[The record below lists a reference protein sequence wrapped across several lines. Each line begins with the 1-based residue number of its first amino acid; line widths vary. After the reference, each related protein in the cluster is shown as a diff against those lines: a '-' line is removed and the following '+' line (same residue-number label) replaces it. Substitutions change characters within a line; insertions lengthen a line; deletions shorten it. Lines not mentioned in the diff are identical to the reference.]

1 MKRTIASVLTALVMA
16 LALSGCGS
24 SKEPDTKLTIW
35 TNMSVEAETIQSYAD
50 EWGTANGYQVEVIHQ
65 SPSVQKFAQAIKSED
80 GPDAVVG
87 IPNDQLADYVN
98 AGLAAEVPQT
108 FTQTRILLMRQF
120 RRATSAVSAMPRRF
134 LLKRPPSSTI
144 PIW

>member
-1 MKRTIASVLTALVMA
+1 MKRTIASVLVALVVV
-16 LALSGCGS
+16 LVLSGCGS

-35 TNMSVEAETIQSYAD
+35 TNMSVEAETIQAYAD

-98 AGLAAEVPQT
+98 AGLAAEVPAD
-108 FTQTRILLMRQF
+108 LY

-134 LLKRPPSSTI
+134 PLKRPPSSTI

>member
-50 EWGTANGYQVEVIHQ
+50 EWVSLCPRIINVVN
-65 SPSVQKFAQAIKSED
+65 FAHRE
-80 GPDAVVG
+80 
-87 IPNDQLADYVN
+87 
-98 AGLAAEVPQT
+98 
-108 FTQTRILLMRQF
+108 
-120 RRATSAVSAMPRRF
+120 
-134 LLKRPPSSTI
+134 
-144 PIW
+144 

>member
-1 MKRTIASVLTALVMA
+1 MKRTIASVLVALVVV
-16 LALSGCGS
+16 LVLSGCGS

-35 TNMSVEAETIQSYAD
+35 TNMSVEAETIQAYAD

-98 AGLAAEVPQT
+98 AGLAAEVPADL
-108 FTQTRILLMRQF
+108 TRMKILLMRQF
-120 RRATSAVSAMPRRF
+120 RRAASAVSAMPRRF
-134 LLKRPPSSTI
+134 PLKRPPSSTI